1 MKFFIIGIVLV
12 LNVYASNEELLK
24 DMNKYFDI
32 AKEYSIQGKNIL
44 IEQTLINGI
53 NSLVDNT
60 KIKVNDFDID
70 DKTNKIYIN
79 LFLEGEDKNLTI
91 NIDKFQWGVTED
103 KKHIV
108 FEDFDIDMNIPW
120 IQYIVDD
127 IAKRDNGYIKI
138 PHNVALASL
147 LYTIKPNIQTT
158 YKDIEKEPFIIT
170 EYPFDERYLKIE
182 RLDISKDMIVTN
194 IRLKGSKENL
204 KIDVERYDIATEDGR
219 KTIILKD
226 MKFKEF
232 TKPWI
237 KSILDAHD
245 NEVHF
250 KYTDKLFELLNR

>member
-1 MKFFIIGIVLV
+1 MKNILITIFLIGNL
-12 LNVYASNEELLK
+12 YASEVGDELLK
-24 DMNKYFDI
+24 DINKYFNI

-44 IEQTLINGI
+44 IEQTLVNGI
-53 NSLVDNT
+53 NGLVDNS
-60 KIKVNDFDID
+60 KIKVNNFDINNT
-70 DKTNKIYIN
+70 TNKIYIN

-103 KKHIV
+103 KKYIV

-138 PHNVALASL
+138 PHNAA
-147 LYTIKPNIQTT
+147 I
-158 YKDIEKEPFIIT
+158 
-170 EYPFDERYLKIE
+170 
-182 RLDISKDMIVTN
+182 IVTN
-194 IRLKGSKENL
+194 VRLKGSKENL

-250 KYTDKLFELLNR
+250 EYTDKLFELLSR